1 MRIKIGLAL
10 GAALA
15 AALLPVGSIGAQN
28 ATDAWIDVVHGI
40 GGGANPVDVYVGG
53 GTAPTEWDLAIADL
67 QYGEHVEI
75 GEIAAGDY
83 NVLVCQAVPAP
94 ADTISSCPQGAVN
107 GNFGNPIELVANE
120 RYLVVAAY
128 GGPETE
134 APGRPIVQPYEIDD
148 SCVEND
154 ETARVQGVHAAAAPA
169 VDITADGEV
178 IFEDVTF
185 GESAVAD
192 VPAGPYDIGVQLP
205 DGTPVI
211 APEEVPLEAVQS
223 TIGVVVGNPQQEVS
237 YEVLAFG
244 LELDV
249 CAPAP
254 TSTSTTAT
262 TIITTTTAPARVATP
277 AFTG

>member
-67 QYGEHVEI
+67 QYGQHVEI

-128 GGPETE
+128 GGPDTE
-134 APGRPIVQPYEIDD
+134 APGRPIVRPPGYERVDSEGGSQNQVHTEIVLADVRVLALDD
-148 SCVEND
+148 KVQAQATGDAPERVQAAVAVLELSQADSAIVASAQQRGEISLALRGVEA
-154 ETARVQGVHAAAAPA
+154 ETANMRVPSAAPHATGERGGGGGIVVHAY
-169 VDITADGEV
+169 G
-178 IFEDVTF
+178 
-185 GESAVAD
+185 
-192 VPAGPYDIGVQLP
+192 
-205 DGTPVI
+205 
-211 APEEVPLEAVQS
+211 
-223 TIGVVVGNPQQEVS
+223 
-237 YEVLAFG
+237 
-244 LELDV
+244 
-249 CAPAP
+249 
-254 TSTSTTAT
+254 
-262 TIITTTTAPARVATP
+262 R
-277 AFTG
+277 TGGRS